1 MSTTQQTT
9 TETIKALLDIVKTL
23 KNFIDLQST
32 RIDSLEKNL
41 DLQFKM
47 IDLSNIKIDRLEK
60 LAIVNNKI
68 QKRYQMTEGNETP
81 EDIGDD
87 NGNTAIITEGRK
99 DQDLIDKKWREVSE
113 LGI

>member
-1 MSTTQQTT
+1 MSTDTT
-9 TETIKALLDIVKTL
+9 DTIRNLLDISKTL

-68 QKRYQMTEGNETP
+68 QKRYQMTEGQEAQT
-81 EDIGDD
+81 DIDK
-87 NGNTAIITEGRK
+87 IKERPEGRK

>member
-68 QKRYQMTEGNETP
+68 QKRYQMTEGQEAQT
-81 EDIGDD
+81 DIDK
-87 NGNTAIITEGRK
+87 IKEIPEGRK

>member
-1 MSTTQQTT
+1 MSERLEDLKDQSKTN
-9 TETIKALLDIVKTL
+9 ELLKRYCDV
-23 KNFIDLQST
+23 QST
-32 RIDSLEKNL
+32 RIDLLEKRL
-41 DLQFKM
+41 
-47 IDLSNIKIDRLEK
+47 DRLEAREDK
-60 LAIVNNKI
+60 VDKI
-68 QKRYQMTEGNETP
+68 LSRYQMTEGNETP